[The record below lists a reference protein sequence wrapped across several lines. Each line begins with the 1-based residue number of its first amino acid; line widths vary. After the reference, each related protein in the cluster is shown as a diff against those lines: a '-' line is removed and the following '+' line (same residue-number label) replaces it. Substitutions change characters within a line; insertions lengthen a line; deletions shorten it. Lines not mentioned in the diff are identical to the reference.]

1 MGYRFFSS
9 PATVSG
15 VNQLRLFDGVEVG
28 GEAVGD
34 VEAYGVGLAERPWFG
49 VAGAEGGGE
58 HVPVFGGGHEHRVE
72 AIGCAD
78 EGFGEVIFEIRMP
91 KAP

>member
-1 MGYRFFSS
+1 
-9 PATVSG
+9 
-15 VNQLRLFDGVEVG
+15 
-28 GEAVGD
+28 
-34 VEAYGVGLAERPWFG
+34 

-58 HVPVFGGGHEHRVE
+58 HVPDFGGVHEHRVE